1 VGPTGGWHGSDVRE
15 AGRSALWLT
24 CAAWLLGA
32 VATLLVIGTPYLVFG
47 YYSLSMHL
55 ILNTASAF
63 IAVLLAYLLLGRY
76 LRSLRLQDLLLTAA
90 LALLALSGMGVA
102 LALAVFERSLQGTLD
117 VWLPLFLS
125 VTAASLTLIAA
136 VSGGRLTDA
145 VLVRRVG
152 VVGALV
158 IAGAVVLVLFHERL
172 PVALGQT
179 PPSSAARPVITG
191 HPLLLT
197 AQAYSA
203 VCFLVAS
210 MAFARQALRR
220 GDEVLQWL
228 GPACAL
234 LGFARVH
241 YLLFPSLYSGWIY
254 SGDVLRTAAY
264 VLLLVGAARE
274 IGQFWSAQARA
285 AVLEDRRRL
294 ARELHD
300 GVVQELAYIKTEAC
314 RIGEEEAPLIMAA
327 CDRALDEA
335 RAAVDALGR
344 SPEEPLG
351 FVLHRAAQQ
360 VAERYGAR
368 VDVNLDDSINAGQ
381 EQRHAL
387 VRITREA
394 ISNAIRHGG
403 AKRVELRLIR
413 DSRGGRLVV
422 CDDGRGFD
430 IEATSRLSTG
440 YGLTSMAERAR
451 GLRGSFD
458 ITSSPGHGTRVEVT
472 W

>member
-1 VGPTGGWHGSDVRE
+1 VGPTGGWHVWGVRE
-15 AGRSALWLT
+15 TGLSALGLT

-32 VATLLVIGTPYLVFG
+32 AGTLLVIGTPYLLFG

-76 LRSLRLQDLLLTAA
+76 LRSRRLQDLLLTAA
-90 LALLALSGMGVA
+90 LAMLAISGMGVA
-102 LALAVFERSLQGTLD
+102 LAVAVFERSLEGTLD

-136 VSGGRLTDA
+136 VIGDRLTDA
-145 VLVRRVG
+145 DLGRQIGVLA
-152 VVGALV
+152 ALV
-158 IAGAVVLVLFHERL
+158 IAGAALLVMFHERL

-191 HPLLLT
+191 HPLLLI

-210 MAFARQALRR
+210 MAFTRQALRR
-220 GDEVLQWL
+220 KDAVLQWL

-254 SGDVLRTAAY
+254 TGDVLRTAAY
-264 VLLLVGAARE
+264 LVLLIGAARE
-274 IGQFWSAQARA
+274 IGQFWSAQARV
-285 AVLEDRRRL
+285 AVLDDRRRL

-300 GVVQELAYIKTEAC
+300 GVVQELAYIRTEAR
-314 RIGEEEAPLIMAA
+314 RIGEEESPLIVAA

-335 RAAVDALGR
+335 RAAVEALGR

-351 FVLHRAAQQ
+351 FALHRAAQQ

-368 VDVNLDDSINAGQ
+368 VDVNLDDSINTNH

-403 AKRVELRLIR
+403 ADRVELQLLR
-413 DSRGGRLVV
+413 DSGACRLVV

-430 IEATSRLSTG
+430 IEATSGVSTG

-451 GLRGSFD
+451 GLQGSFD
-458 ITSSPGHGTRVEVT
+458 ITSSPGRGTRVEVT

>member
-1 VGPTGGWHGSDVRE
+1 VRE
-15 AGRSALWLT
+15 AGSSALRLT

-32 VATLLVIGTPYLVFG
+32 LCTLLVIGTPYLVFG

-76 LRSLRLQDLLLTAA
+76 LRSRRLQDLLLTAA
-90 LALLALSGMGVA
+90 LSMLAVAGMGVA
-102 LALAVFERSLQGTLD
+102 LVLAVFERSLEGTLD

-125 VTAASLTLIAA
+125 VTAALLTLSAALSGAA
-136 VSGGRLTDA
+136 VTDA
-145 VLVRRVG
+145 HLVRRVRAMAVVVLAG
-152 VVGALV
+152 VV
-158 IAGAVVLVLFHERL
+158 VLWLFRDHL

-197 AQAYSA
+197 AQALSA

-210 MAFARQALRR
+210 AAFTRQALTRD
-220 GDEVLQWL
+220 DEVLQWL
-228 GPACAL
+228 GPACGL

-254 SGDVLRTAAY
+254 TGDILRTAAY
-264 VLLLVGAARE
+264 LLLLVGAARE
-274 IGQFWSAQARA
+274 IRHFWSAQARA

-300 GVVQELAYIKTEAC
+300 GVVQELGYIRIQARLVGEAQ
-314 RIGEEEAPLIMAA
+314 APHILAA

-368 VDVNLDDSINAGQ
+368 VDVRLDDSINAGQ

-403 AKRVELRLIR
+403 AERVELQLTR
-413 DSRGGRLVV
+413 DLGGCLLVV
-422 CDDGRGFD
+422 SDDGGGFD
-430 IEATSRLSTG
+430 VEAVSGVATG
-440 YGLTSMAERAR
+440 YGLTSMEERAR
-451 GLRGSFD
+451 GIRGTFR
-458 ITSSPGHGTRVEVT
+458 ITSGPDDGTRVEVA